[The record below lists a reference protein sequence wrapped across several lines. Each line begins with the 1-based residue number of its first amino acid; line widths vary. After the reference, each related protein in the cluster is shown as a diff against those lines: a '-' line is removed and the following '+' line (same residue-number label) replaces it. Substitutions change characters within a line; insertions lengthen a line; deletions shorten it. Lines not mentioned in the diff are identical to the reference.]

1 MVIIMTENEKTGNVW
16 IMNYRILIIAGIV
29 LLCLLP
35 AGAQAATATST
46 IDAKI
51 DKYIAVSITDAYT
64 GTWNL
69 NNVGAT
75 NTQDYGDLVISSNW
89 GWALTTAATNGD
101 YLKST
106 TTPTVL
112 ANKLKLNGVDV
123 TMFVDSRPGSGTK
136 TDDLSFSQFVS
147 FSDPPDLYGTVVTF
161 TVTSA

>member
-1 MVIIMTENEKTGNVW
+1 MTQNEKTGNVW

-51 DKYIAVSITDAYT
+51 DKYISVSITGAYT
-64 GTWNL
+64 GIWNL

-75 NTQDYGDLVISSNW
+75 NTQDYGDLVISANYEWILATS
-89 GWALTTAATNGD
+89 ATNGNF
-101 YLKST
+101 LKT
-106 TTPTVL
+106 AGGTPLQT
-112 ANKLKLNGVDV
+112 NLKLNGVDV
-123 TMFVDSRPGSGTK
+123 ETFTDTALISK

-147 FSDPPDLYGTVVTF
+147 LSDPPDLYGTVVTF

>member
-1 MVIIMTENEKTGNVW
+1 MTENEKTGNVW

-51 DKYIAVSITDAYT
+51 EKYIAVSITDPYT

-69 NNVGAT
+69 NKVGDT
-75 NTQDYGDLVISSNW
+75 NTQDYGDLVIASNY

-106 TTPTVL
+106 TIPTPPSPYL

-123 TMFVDSRPGSGTK
+123 TAFVDSRSGSGTK

-147 FSDPPDLYGTVVTF
+147 FSDPPDSYGTVVTF